1 MNVHA
6 PFHPFERHPLSAPVV
21 EVWNLVLI
29 LLGVVLVLLFR
40 PY

>member
-1 MNVHA
+1 MHVHT
-6 PFHPFERHPLSAPVV
+6 PFHPFESHPVTAPSV

-40 PY
+40 PF